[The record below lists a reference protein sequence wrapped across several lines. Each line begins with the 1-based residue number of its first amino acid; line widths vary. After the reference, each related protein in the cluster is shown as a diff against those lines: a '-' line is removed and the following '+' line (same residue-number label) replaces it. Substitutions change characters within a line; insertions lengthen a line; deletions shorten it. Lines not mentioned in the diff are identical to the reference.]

1 MKMNHTQWIG
11 GALGVLLLSTTA
23 HAHFK
28 VLQPASWLKEDS
40 LGGPQKGSPCG
51 PGNTRPFLG
60 DDVQPVPVSDEVTTF
75 HAGETISVQL
85 QETVYHPGYFRIAFA
100 KTRAADAT
108 TTDFPNPPL
117 SDPDN
122 CLFDKAAVKTGAHDN
137 VLADGLFMV
146 EEQSAPGRSLMQ
158 DVKLPNEPCE
168 DCTLQIV
175 QVMEAHPAQSCFYFH
190 CADIAILPAEGAS
203 GSSLAAAADGGASAT
218 PVKAATDDGGCA
230 VANAGA
236 RSSSAAAWWAMLG
249 MATALYRRAHRSQR
263 RPSMIHTARSPSR
276 QPLRLT

>member
-1 MKMNHTQWIG
+1 MNMNHKQWIG
-11 GALGVLLLSTTA
+11 SALAGFAMLSATAHA

-85 QETVYHPGYFRIAFA
+85 QETVYHPGYFRIALA
-100 KTRAADAT
+100 KTHAADAT
-108 TTDFPNPPL
+108 TTDFPDPPL

-158 DVKLPNEPCE
+158 DVKLPNEPCD

-190 CADIAILPAEGAS
+190 CADIKILP
-203 GSSLAAAADGGASAT
+203 ADGGASAT
-218 PVKAATDDGGCA
+218 PATDDGGCA
-230 VANAGA
+230 VANAGVA
-236 RSSSAAAWWAMLG
+236 GSSAAWWATLG
-249 MATALYRRAHRSQR
+249 IGAVLYRRRRVSQR
-263 RPSMIHTARSPSR
+263 R
-276 QPLRLT
+276 